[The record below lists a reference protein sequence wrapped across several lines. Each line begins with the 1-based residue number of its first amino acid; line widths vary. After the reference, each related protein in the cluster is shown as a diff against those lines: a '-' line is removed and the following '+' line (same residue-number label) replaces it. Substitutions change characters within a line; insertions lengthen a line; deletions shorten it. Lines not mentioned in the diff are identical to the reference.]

1 MNKTFIYFF
10 NLLLIFVA
18 FPVFAEYAPE
28 DMPNVNIANRYEY
41 VSDPGNLLRPET
53 KKQVNQMLWDLR
65 QQTSV
70 EMAVALPPDIGDYTI
85 EEWSERLFTSWGIG
99 KSDKDNGVLLVI
111 APEQRMARIQTGYGV
126 EGVLTDIASK
136 KIITNQI
143 APRMSEGDIDGAVL
157 AAVSQINGALTD
169 PGVADELK
177 SNERDN
183 FGNNMETLD
192 KSVFFQFIS
201 IIFLICFLFSSVYFF
216 KTAFSLRKKDNYHK
230 ALGWRNTLRTLGWLT
245 IFSAGSGIVFYLI
258 AYFLYRRNRTR
269 RRLCS
274 TCGAKMNRLPEDKD
288 NELLSSSQDFEEKL
302 NTIDY
307 DVWEC
312 PSCGTI
318 ERYPFKLKQLKYTEC
333 PSCHT
338 VAMHLVGENTL
349 RHPSM
354 THEGMGEKIYECEY
368 CHHRKRVPFSI
379 PRKEPPVVIV
389 PPIGGRGS
397 GFGGGGFGGGFGG
410 GSTGGGGASGG
421 W

>member
-1 MNKTFIYFF
+1 MNNILRNILSLILLFF
-10 NLLLIFVA
+10 VVH
-18 FPVFAEYAPE
+18 VFAEYSPE

-53 KKQVNQMLWDLR
+53 RQQVNEILWNLR
-65 QQTSV
+65 KQTSV
-70 EMAVALPPDIGDYTI
+70 EMVVALPPDIGDTTI
-85 EEWSERLFTSWGIG
+85 EDWSERLFTSWGIG

-111 APEQRMARIQTGYGV
+111 APEQRMARIQSGYGT

-143 APRMSEGDIDGAVL
+143 VPRMRDGDIDGAVL
-157 AAVSQINGALTD
+157 GAVTQINAALTD
-169 PGVADELK
+169 PAVADELK
-177 SNERDN
+177 SQERDN
-183 FGNNMETLD
+183 FGGDIETLD
-192 KSVFFQFIS
+192 KSVFIQFVG
-201 IIFLICFLFSSVYFF
+201 IIFFICFLFSAGYFI
-216 KTAFSLRKKDNYHK
+216 KIAFSLRGKDNYHK
-230 ALGWRNTLRTLGWLT
+230 ALGWRNTLNKFGWL
-245 IFSAGSGIVFYLI
+245 ILFSGGSGIIFYLL
-258 AYFLYRRNRTR
+258 ANLLYHRNRNR
-269 RRLCS
+269 RRRCS
-274 TCGAKMNRLPEDKD
+274 TCGAKMERLPEDKD

-312 PSCGTI
+312 PACGTI

-338 VAMHLVGENTL
+338 VAMHLTGANTL
-349 RHPSM
+349 RHPSV
-354 THEGMGEKIYECEY
+354 TREGLGEKIYECEY
-368 CHHRKRVPFSI
+368 CHHKKRIPYTI
-379 PRKEPPVVIV
+379 PRKAPPVVIV